1 MRDYANRGQP
11 ARAPSRTSGERFTIL
26 VLVIV
31 GVALLMVGRTDPQV
45 FDDIKAKVMVVMAPV
60 LDTVAEPVRKVR
72 DWRQSLARLSTV
84 YDDNERLR
92 AENQELRAKAEQA
105 DRLARVV
112 ERYQALLNVQVDP
125 RIDYLTARVIG
136 DSGGPFARS
145 IVINAGHNDDL
156 REGQGVVDA
165 NGLVGRIVTTGPKAA
180 RVLLLTDVTSRI
192 PVQVEPGDLRA
203 LVSGDGSGSPTLVYL
218 PPGAE
223 VHRGDRVATSGDGGL
238 IPPGITVGTV
248 SDPGGD
254 GTPARIALASG
265 VDALDFVRV
274 LRYDLP
280 LDAEGSDAPM
290 IPLLPPP
297 PSVDAGEGVDTV
309 GATSNTQS
317 DNAVDGEDEHT
328 PEPDAI
334 TPDAPPAPTDV
345 TNAIDRIDETPLAPL
360 KARGHGPRAN
370 R

>member
-1 MRDYANRGQP
+1 M
-11 ARAPSRTSGERFTIL
+11 RAPSRPSGERFTIL

-45 FDDIKAKVMVVMAPV
+45 FDDMKTRVMVVMAPI

-72 DWRQSLARLSTV
+72 DWRQSLSRLSTV
-84 YDDNERLR
+84 YADNERLR
-92 AENQELRAKAEQA
+92 SENQELRSKAEQA
-105 DRLARVV
+105 DRLARVI

-145 IVINAGHNDDL
+145 IVLNAGREDNL

-165 NGLVGRIVTTGPKAA
+165 NGLVGRIVTMGPKAS

-192 PVQVEPGDLRA
+192 PVQVEPENLRA
-203 LVSGDGSGSPTLVYL
+203 LVAGDGSGAPTLVFL
-218 PPGAE
+218 PPGST
-223 VHRGDRVATSGDGGL
+223 VSRGDRVVTSGDGGL
-238 IPPGITVGTV
+238 IPPGITVGII
-248 SDPGGD
+248 SDAGGD

-265 VDALDFVRV
+265 VDALDYVRI

-280 LDAEGSDAPM
+280 LDADGTDAPM

-297 PSVDAGEGVDTV
+297 PPSADALEGGADAAA
-309 GATSNTQS
+309 ATSNTQAEGVATDS
-317 DNAVDGEDEHT
+317 DDERT
-328 PEPDAI
+328 PEPDVA
-334 TPDAPPAPTDV
+334 APAAPVPTDV
-345 TNAIDRIDETPLAPL
+345 TNAIDRIDAFPSAPL
-360 KARGHGPRAN
+360 KSERAVRGPRA
-370 R
+370 RR